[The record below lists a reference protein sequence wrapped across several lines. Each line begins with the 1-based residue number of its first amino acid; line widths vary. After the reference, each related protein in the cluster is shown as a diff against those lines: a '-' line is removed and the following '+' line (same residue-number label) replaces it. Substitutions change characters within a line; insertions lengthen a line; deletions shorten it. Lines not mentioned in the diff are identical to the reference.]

1 MASFRVGGWA
11 GGVSESRARTA
22 GHIICV
28 QRLTFIVIME
38 LCAICVL
45 AASALRILAR
55 LTIPLVMS
63 IAVRFGNAYS
73 VMNKLF
79 HHPVQ
84 KFVGY
89 GLGVLAV
96 FGAFIFVQAQIAP
109 GTVKSPVFIPPTDVS
124 LSGIACNWSGTQK
137 KQVGCD
143 VGS

>member
-1 MASFRVGGWA
+1 
-11 GGVSESRARTA
+11 
-22 GHIICV
+22 
-28 QRLTFIVIME
+28 
-38 LCAICVL
+38 
-45 AASALRILAR
+45 
-55 LTIPLVMS
+55 MS

-143 VGS
+143 VGSDQDGCLGINVTCTNGRITRFGQGIYVATNGGVVDCVAYCGTPW